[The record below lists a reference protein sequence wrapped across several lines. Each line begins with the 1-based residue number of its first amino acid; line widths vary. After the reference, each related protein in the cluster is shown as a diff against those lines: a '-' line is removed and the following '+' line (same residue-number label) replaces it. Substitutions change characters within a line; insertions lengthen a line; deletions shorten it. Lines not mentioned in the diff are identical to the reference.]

1 VPDDV
6 ADACLMLASPLA
18 GYVSGAELRVDG
30 GGEIPGRFAVAHPW
44 SADRP
49 SGEQDATHA

>member
-1 VPDDV
+1 MAVPDDV

-30 GGEIPGRFAVAHPW
+30 GGEIPGRFAVARPW
-44 SADRP
+44 SAD
-49 SGEQDATHA
+49 GQDVTGAR